1 MLAYSCSRELH
12 RDCSCKRFA
21 PRRWSC
27 RGAPSRCPRRSS
39 CAGRPA
45 PRLLQSNAAV
55 HTADQPRGQR
65 QTDKPTN
72 RHVSRTRSAE
82 QMRGLQHRTGAEPGQ
97 GGPLPIFCVRN
108 SSSQTTYGHAHRQ
121 PPPQRKVGVAQA
133 KANLTW
139 RLRAVTI
146 MQFQNSTCTLSNSWL
161 VLMSDRMSS
170 MSAPHPAR
178 QVFLSRPLGTPSQR
192 TASCKL
198 TAAVGILHRDY
209 CSCKP

>member
-1 MLAYSCSRELH
+1 
-12 RDCSCKRFA
+12 
-21 PRRWSC
+21 
-27 RGAPSRCPRRSS
+27 
-39 CAGRPA
+39 
-45 PRLLQSNAAV
+45 
-55 HTADQPRGQR
+55 
-65 QTDKPTN
+65 
-72 RHVSRTRSAE
+72 
-82 QMRGLQHRTGAEPGQ
+82 MRGLQHRTGAEPGQ

-170 MSAPHPAR
+170 MSAPPDKCFCQGHSELQVNAR
-178 QVFLSRPLGTPSQR
+178 PHANLQLQ
-192 TASCKL
+192 
-198 TAAVGILHRDY
+198 
-209 CSCKP
+209 